1 MISSVYYHNCVI
13 QLFRPFIRVSFVNS
27 TKNPRQIC
35 GEAAIKIS
43 EAMALYRAT
52 YGFNKMCFIFTHCCM
67 TAGIIHLVRITGANL
82 APNVM
87 AVTARYVAD
96 AIRALH
102 EMLQSFPIVERYLK
116 ALRALV
122 LKWFA
127 FKDIPPVIMEAM
139 METDIG
145 SPSST
150 HSNVPPPPIN
160 SGHGY
165 QQEILD
171 RKSSAPDLFSEPF
184 PQQHDHQHPNSSMMA
199 ANQAMFNQQLF
210 WTPFPNTGDGIPL
223 ALPIDHN
230 PISQLMD
237 ITSMLDSGIDGDW
250 PQLNRDGFTMS
261 GEDEIA
267 FWDVSWDN
275 PVLH

>member
-1 MISSVYYHNCVI
+1 
-13 QLFRPFIRVSFVNS
+13 
-27 TKNPRQIC
+27 
-35 GEAAIKIS
+35 
-43 EAMALYRAT
+43 
-52 YGFNKMCFIFTHCCM
+52 M

-82 APNVM
+82 VHNVLD
-87 AVTARYVAD
+87 ATARYVAD
-96 AIRALH
+96 AIRALYD
-102 EMLQSFPIVERYLK
+102 MLQSFPIVERYLK

-127 FKDIPPVIMEAM
+127 FKDIPPAIMEAM

-150 HSNVPPPPIN
+150 HSNVPPPISHN
-160 SGHGY
+160 QY
-165 QQEILD
+165 QNLPD

-184 PQQHDHQHPNSSMMA
+184 PQHQNQDSGISSF
-199 ANQAMFNQQLF
+199 NQQQIAFNQQLF

-223 ALPIDHN
+223 TLRTTDEIGNGNGGQH

-261 GEDEIA
+261 GEEEIG

-275 PVLH
+275 PTLH

>member
-1 MISSVYYHNCVI
+1 M
-13 QLFRPFIRVSFVNS
+13 NS

-43 EAMALYRAT
+43 ESMALYKAT

-82 APNVM
+82 VPNVLD
-87 AVTARYVAD
+87 VTARYVAD
-96 AIRALH
+96 AIRALYD
-102 EMLQSFPIVERYLK
+102 MLQSFPIVERYLK

-127 FKDIPPVIMEAM
+127 FKDIPSAIMEAM

-150 HSNVPPPPIN
+150 HSHIPPPIN
-160 SGHGY
+160 HGY
-165 QQEILD
+165 QDIPD

-184 PQQHDHQHPNSSMMA
+184 PQQQEHHNPGMMSA
-199 ANQAMFNQQLF
+199 PQTFNQQLF

-250 PQLNRDGFTMS
+250 PQLNRDGFTMN
-261 GEDEIA
+261 GDNEVA

-275 PVLH
+275 PTLH